1 MKLLRYLAASL
12 FLALTAFG
20 QNNTSAVFAAGVSS
34 ISTTPVSI
42 QSIQVYDTSGTNNLI
57 ILYDNDSASST
68 NRVYAAYTGV
78 TQYTTN
84 VVTTFTNFTGVVQTT
99 TNTLLATVNVTVA
112 AATNQAR
119 RVWTATVP
127 ANSFTTLTP
136 TTPIGT
142 TYGLQIK
149 ANGAGYYNLTSAAL
163 P

>member
-12 FLALTAFG
+12 FLALSAFG
-20 QNNTSAVFAAGVSS
+20 QSTTSAVFAAGVSS

-42 QSIQVYDTSGTNNLI
+42 ASIQLYDTSGTNNLI
-57 ILYDNDSASST
+57 ILYDNESATST

-84 VVTTFTNFTGVVQTT
+84 VVQSFTDFTGVAVLR

-136 TTPIGT
+136 TTPLGT
-142 TYGLQIK
+142 TFGLQIK
-149 ANGAGYYNLTSAAL
+149 ANGAGYYNLSSAAL

>member
-1 MKLLRYLAASL
+1 MKFLKYIVASL
-12 FLALTAFG
+12 FLAVTALG
-20 QNNTSAVFAAGVSS
+20 ETTSAVFAAGVSS

-42 QSIQVYDTSGTNNLI
+42 SSIQLYDTSGTNNLI
-57 ILYDNDSASST
+57 VLYDNESTSST
-68 NRVYAAYTGV
+68 NRVYAAYTAV

-84 VVTTFTNFTGVVQTT
+84 VVQSFTDFTGNAVLR
-99 TNTLLATVNVTVA
+99 TNTVLATVNVAVA

-127 ANSFTTLTP
+127 ANSFVTLTP
-136 TTPIGT
+136 SSPLGT

-149 ANGAGYYNLTSAAL
+149 ANGTGYYNIDKSPL